1 MKRKEIRW
9 TDKLLLDSDGKNYD
23 GVISSITLPNGK
35 TYAIKA
41 IVMEAFPL
49 TCTKCG
55 GKVTIKNGWG
65 DLSILRYRIHD
76 KYRLKGGLRWLTRN
90 QIQN

>member
-1 MKRKEIRW
+1 MI
-9 TDKLLLDSDGKNYD
+9 TGSDGKNYD
-23 GVISSITLPNGK
+23 GVISSISLPNGK
-35 TYAIKA
+35 IYAIKA

-65 DLSILRYRIHD
+65 TCQYCGTEFTTSIV
-76 KYRLKGGLRWLTRN
+76 LKEV
-90 QIQN
+90 